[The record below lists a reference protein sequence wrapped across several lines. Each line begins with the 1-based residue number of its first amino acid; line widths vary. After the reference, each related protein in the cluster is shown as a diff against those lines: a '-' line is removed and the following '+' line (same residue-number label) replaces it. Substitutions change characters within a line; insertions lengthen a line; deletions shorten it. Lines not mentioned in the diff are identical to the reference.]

1 MGQES
6 YQSHLCMVNIEV
18 AALHSTHYTLCCL
31 NQNTSFWALFA
42 ILHYAAEDSGNY
54 KNYI

>member
-6 YQSHLCMVNIEV
+6 YQSHVCMVNIEV

-31 NQNTSFWALFA
+31 NKNTSFWALFA